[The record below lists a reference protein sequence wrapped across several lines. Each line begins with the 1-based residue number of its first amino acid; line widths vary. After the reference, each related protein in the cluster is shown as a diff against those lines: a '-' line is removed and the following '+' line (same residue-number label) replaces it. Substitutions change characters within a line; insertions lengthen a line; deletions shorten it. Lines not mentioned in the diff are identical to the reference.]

1 MEINYLKK
9 NILDKKYGRRSFLIG
24 TSQLILVGLLIRQI
38 RQIQL
43 NESEKY
49 KLLAEEN
56 RIDIEILPPLR
67 GVIFD
72 KDGKILAKNKENYR
86 IKIFRDKNINL
97 PNVMENL
104 SKLIKIR
111 DERKIEI
118 IKELEKRRSNSSI
131 IIVENLSWI
140 EFKQVLVNLPS
151 LPGIIPEVDLKRF
164 YTQKDLLA
172 HLLGYVGVISPKD
185 LKRFSNDDPILQIQ
199 DFKIGKVGIEKGLD
213 SYLRGKVGL
222 SKFEVNASGKIVRK
236 LAEEPSSTGKDIHL
250 TIDTNLQ
257 KFTMLRIKEYS
268 ASAVVIDL
276 SNGGIIS
283 MASNPSY
290 DPNKFIEGISKKD
303 WDMLLQSK
311 NQPLANK
318 AISGNY
324 PPGSTFKMIVAI
336 AALEENLINPEDLF
350 ECNGFYE
357 LEERKFHCWKYSGH
371 GSTNLL
377 KGIEES
383 CDVYFYNLAERVG
396 IDRIVK
402 TAKKFGIGI
411 TPNLPLSGISKGL
424 IPSKSWKKINK
435 NQLWFTGDTLNSG
448 IGQGFMLS
456 TPIQIAIMTAR
467 IATGLEIKPSL
478 IKAIDGKPT
487 KYNNYKLLGIK
498 KSTLEIIRQA
508 MFGVVNNKKGT
519 AFNSRLIN
527 ENKIFAGK
535 TGTSQIRQISEE
547 ERSKGIIKNE
557 DLPRNQRDHALFT
570 GYAPFTNPK
579 FSVSIVVE
587 HGGGG
592 GKVAAP
598 IARDILLYAL
608 NGALPSLQEYPA
620 EERNNM
626 NSIIKNIKREM
637 LSIL

>member
-9 NILDKKYGRRSFLIG
+9 NILDKKFGRRSFLIG

-49 KLLAEEN
+49 RLLAEEN

-72 KDGKILAKNKENYR
+72 KKGTILAKNKENYR
-86 IKIFRDKNINL
+86 IKILRDKNINL

-104 SKLIKIR
+104 SKLINISE
-111 DERKIEI
+111 ERKIEI
-118 IKELEKRRSNSSI
+118 IKKLEKKRSNSSI
-131 IIVENLSWI
+131 IIAENLSWI

-151 LPGIIPEVDLKRF
+151 LPGIVPEVDLKRF
-164 YTQKDLLA
+164 YTKKELLA
-172 HLLGYVGVISPKD
+172 HLLGYVGVISRKD
-185 LKRFSNDDPILQIQ
+185 LKRISTDDPILQIQ

-213 SYLRGKVGL
+213 KYLRGQVGL
-222 SKFEVNASGKIVRK
+222 GKFEVNASGKIIRK
-236 LAEEPSSTGKDIHL
+236 LAEEPSSSGKDIHL
-250 TIDTNLQ
+250 TIDSNLQ
-257 KFTMLRIKEYS
+257 KFSMLRIKEYS

-276 SNGGIIS
+276 SNGGIIC

-290 DPNKFIEGISKKD
+290 DPNKFVEGISQKD
-303 WDMLLQSK
+303 WDILLQSK

-336 AALEENLINPEDLF
+336 AALEDNLINPEDLF

-357 LEERKFHCWKYSGH
+357 LEQRKFHCWKYSGH
-371 GSTNLL
+371 GSTDLL

-383 CDVYFYNLAERVG
+383 CDVYFYNLAERIG
-396 IDRIVK
+396 IERIAK
-402 TAKKFGIGI
+402 TARKFGIGI

-424 IPSKSWKKINK
+424 LPSKSWKKNTK
-435 NQLWFTGDTLNSG
+435 NQSWFTGDTLNSG
-448 IGQGFMLS
+448 IGQGYILS

-478 IKAIDGKPT
+478 IKAIDGKPV
-487 KYNNYKLLGIK
+487 KYDKHKLLDIK
-498 KSTLEIIRQA
+498 KSTLDIIRQA
-508 MFGVVNNKKGT
+508 MFGVVNNKTGT

-527 ENKIFAGK
+527 ETKIFAGK
-535 TGTSQIRQISEE
+535 TGTSQIRQISEQ
-547 ERSKGIIKNE
+547 ERNKGIIKNQ

-620 EERNNM
+620 EERNKM
-626 NSIIKNIKREM
+626 NSIINNIKREM
-637 LSIL
+637 ISI

>member
-9 NILDKKYGRRSFLIG
+9 NILDKKFGRRSFLIG

-49 KLLAEEN
+49 RLLAEEN

-72 KDGKILAKNKENYR
+72 KKGTILAKNKENYR
-86 IKIFRDKNINL
+86 IKILRDKNINL

-104 SKLIKIR
+104 SKLINISE
-111 DERKIEI
+111 ERKIEI
-118 IKELEKRRSNSSI
+118 IKKLEKKRSNSSI
-131 IIVENLSWI
+131 IIAENLSWI
-140 EFKQVLVNLPS
+140 EFKHVLVNLPS
-151 LPGIIPEVDLKRF
+151 LPGIVPEVDLKRF
-164 YTQKDLLA
+164 YTKKELLA
-172 HLLGYVGVISPKD
+172 HLLGYVGVISRKD
-185 LKRFSNDDPILQIQ
+185 LKRISTDDPILQIQ

-213 SYLRGKVGL
+213 MYLRGQVGL
-222 SKFEVNASGKIVRK
+222 GKFEVNASGKIIRK
-236 LAEEPSSTGKDIHL
+236 LAEEPSSSGKDIHL
-250 TIDTNLQ
+250 TIDSNLQ
-257 KFTMLRIKEYS
+257 KFSMLRIKDYS

-276 SNGGIIS
+276 SNGGIIC

-290 DPNKFIEGISKKD
+290 DPNKFVEGISQED
-303 WDMLLQSK
+303 WDILLQSK

-336 AALEENLINPEDLF
+336 AALEDNLINPEDLF

-357 LEERKFHCWKYSGH
+357 LEQRKFHCWKYSGH
-371 GSTNLL
+371 GSTDLL

-396 IDRIVK
+396 IERIAK
-402 TAKKFGIGI
+402 TARKFGIGI
-411 TPNLPLSGISKGL
+411 KPNLPLSGISKGL
-424 IPSKSWKKINK
+424 IPSKSWKKNNK
-435 NQLWFTGDTLNSG
+435 NQSWFTGDTLNSG
-448 IGQGFMLS
+448 IGQGYILS

-478 IKAIDGKPT
+478 IKAIDGKPV
-487 KYNNYKLLGIK
+487 KYDKHKLLDIK
-498 KSTLEIIRQA
+498 KSTLDIIRQA
-508 MFGVVNNKKGT
+508 MFGVVNNKTGT

-527 ENKIFAGK
+527 ETKIFAGK
-535 TGTSQIRQISEE
+535 TGTSQIRQISEQ
-547 ERSKGIIKNE
+547 ERNKGIIKNQ

-598 IARDILLYAL
+598 IARDILIYAL

-620 EERNNM
+620 EERNKM
-626 NSIIKNIKREM
+626 NSIINNIKREM
-637 LSIL
+637 ISI

>member
-9 NILDKKYGRRSFLIG
+9 NILDKKFGRRSFLIG

-49 KLLAEEN
+49 RLLAEEN

-72 KDGKILAKNKENYR
+72 KKGTILAKNKENYR
-86 IKIFRDKNINL
+86 IKILRDKNINL

-104 SKLIKIR
+104 SKLINISE
-111 DERKIEI
+111 ERKIEI
-118 IKELEKRRSNSSI
+118 IKKLEKKRSNSSI
-131 IIVENLSWI
+131 IITENLSWI

-151 LPGIIPEVDLKRF
+151 LPGIVPEVDLKRF
-164 YTQKDLLA
+164 YTQKELLA

-185 LKRFSNDDPILQIQ
+185 LKGFSTDDPILQIQ

-213 SYLRGKVGL
+213 KYLRGQVGL
-222 SKFEVNASGKIVRK
+222 GKFEVNASGKIIRK
-236 LAEEPSSTGKDIHL
+236 LAEEPSSSGKDIHL
-250 TIDTNLQ
+250 TIDSNLQ
-257 KFTMLRIKEYS
+257 KFSMLRIKEYS

-276 SNGGIIS
+276 SNGGIVC

-290 DPNKFIEGISKKD
+290 DPNKFVEGISQKD
-303 WDMLLQSK
+303 WDILLQSK

-336 AALEENLINPEDLF
+336 AALEDNLINPEDLF

-357 LEERKFHCWKYSGH
+357 LEQRKFHCWKYSGH
-371 GSTNLL
+371 GSTDLL

-383 CDVYFYNLAERVG
+383 CDVYFYNLAERIG
-396 IDRIVK
+396 IERIAK
-402 TAKKFGIGI
+402 TARKFGIGI

-424 IPSKSWKKINK
+424 LPSKSWKKNNK
-435 NQLWFTGDTLNSG
+435 NQSWFTGDTLNSG
-448 IGQGFMLS
+448 IGQGFILS

-478 IKAIDGKPT
+478 LKAIDGKPV
-487 KYNNYKLLGIK
+487 KYDKHKLLDIK
-498 KSTLEIIRQA
+498 KSTLDIIRQA
-508 MFGVVNNKKGT
+508 MFGVVNNKTGT

-527 ENKIFAGK
+527 ETKIFAGK

-547 ERSKGIIKNE
+547 ERKKGIIKNQ

-620 EERNNM
+620 EERDKM
-626 NSIIKNIKREM
+626 NSIINNIKREM
-637 LSIL
+637 ISI

>member
-9 NILDKKYGRRSFLIG
+9 NILDKKFGRRSFLIG

-49 KLLAEEN
+49 RLLAEEN

-72 KDGKILAKNKENYR
+72 KKGTILAKNKENYR
-86 IKIFRDKNINL
+86 IKILRDKNINL

-104 SKLIKIR
+104 SKLINISE
-111 DERKIEI
+111 ERKIEI
-118 IKELEKRRSNSSI
+118 IKKLEKKRSNSSI
-131 IIVENLSWI
+131 IIAENLSWI

-151 LPGIIPEVDLKRF
+151 LPGIVPEVDLKRF
-164 YTQKDLLA
+164 YTKKELLA
-172 HLLGYVGVISPKD
+172 HLLGYVGVISRKD
-185 LKRFSNDDPILQIQ
+185 LKRISTDDPILQIQ

-213 SYLRGKVGL
+213 KYLRGQVGL
-222 SKFEVNASGKIVRK
+222 GKFEVNASGKIIRK
-236 LAEEPSSTGKDIHL
+236 LAEEPSSSGKDIHL
-250 TIDTNLQ
+250 TIDSNLQ
-257 KFTMLRIKEYS
+257 KFSMLRIKEYS

-276 SNGGIIS
+276 SNGGIIC

-290 DPNKFIEGISKKD
+290 DPNKFVEGISQED
-303 WDMLLQSK
+303 WDILLQSK

-336 AALEENLINPEDLF
+336 AALEDNLINPEDLF

-357 LEERKFHCWKYSGH
+357 LEQRKFHCWKYSGH

-383 CDVYFYNLAERVG
+383 CDVYFYNLAERIG
-396 IDRIVK
+396 IERIAK
-402 TAKKFGIGI
+402 TARKFGIGI

-424 IPSKSWKKINK
+424 LPSKSWKKNTK
-435 NQLWFTGDTLNSG
+435 NQSWFTGDTLNSG
-448 IGQGFMLS
+448 IGQGYLLS

-478 IKAIDGKPT
+478 LKAIDGKPV
-487 KYNNYKLLGIK
+487 KYDKHKLLDIK
-498 KSTLEIIRQA
+498 KSTLDIIRQA
-508 MFGVVNNKKGT
+508 MFGVVNNKTGT

-527 ENKIFAGK
+527 ETKIFAGK
-535 TGTSQIRQISEE
+535 TGTSQIRQISEQ
-547 ERSKGIIKNE
+547 ERNKGIIKNQ

-620 EERNNM
+620 EERNKM
-626 NSIIKNIKREM
+626 NSIINNIKREM
-637 LSIL
+637 ISI